1 MAISMALCRW
11 IAYNEIFLELFSF
24 LITRP
29 RLNFWRI
36 TRRIAAFYICRNR
49 PKMTADMS
57 FASSNLCKG
66 LCKRSHLIFVFN
78 VSGELLMKNP
88 CLWKRVYEFR
98 LCDGLQG
105 SLNEVTNSWMNRPL
119 CRIIQAIT
127 RRPKYCQAISIKR
140 FKFRRTYICSQIE
153 AIN

>member
-11 IAYNEIFLELFSF
+11 IQWNFSWTVQLFDNQTPTELLTNHSQDCSF
-24 LITRP
+24 
-29 RLNFWRI
+29 F
-36 TRRIAAFYICRNR
+36 CRNR